1 MLNKK
6 GANWLLFYWHFKY
19 NQTIENFAY
28 FIKGILVNLLLKK
41 ITLAVVLSLLL
52 LAQGCASLEKPAN
65 EASSVALGQLVIAEP
80 STINFKSEISI
91 ARLSEVI
98 NRVKITDEQ
107 KAQLHYDRGV
117 LYDSV
122 GLRSLAR
129 LDFSHALKLKPDL
142 IDAYNFLGI
151 HFTQLREFSQAYE
164 KFDSVLELSPD
175 HEYAR
180 LNRGIALY
188 YGDRPELA
196 AQDFNDFHHKQSDDP
211 YRLLWLYLAEYEVD
225 ATVAKQKLK
234 QRAKLVNDNTWA
246 KQVIYLYLG
255 EISQDKF
262 ISGLTKS
269 IQSNKEL
276 TDRLCEA
283 YFYLGKYNQN
293 NGNTGA
299 AANFF
304 KLSLS
309 TNVYEFVEHRY
320 ARLEL
325 DLMHTKKATD
335 ADQ

>member
-1 MLNKK
+1 MALITQGCVSLNKS
-6 GANWLLFYWHFKY
+6 N
-19 NQTIENFAY
+19 N
-28 FIKGILVNLLLKK
+28 
-41 ITLAVVLSLLL
+41 S
-52 LAQGCASLEKPAN
+52 
-65 EASSVALGQLVIAEP
+65 ASSSAMSQLVIAEP
-80 STINFKSEISI
+80 LAINFKSEIAI

-129 LDFSHALKLKPDL
+129 LDFSHALQLKPNL

-151 HFTQLREFSQAYE
+151 HFTQLKEFSQAYE
-164 KFDSVLELSPD
+164 KFDSVLELAPE
-175 HEYAR
+175 HEYVH

-188 YGDRPELA
+188 YGDRPALA
-196 AQDFNDFHHKQSDDP
+196 AKDFNDFHHKQSDDP

-225 ATVAKQKLK
+225 ASLAKQKLK
-234 QRAKLVNDNTWA
+234 ERAELVDERTWA
-246 KQVIYLYLG
+246 KQVIYLYLD
-255 EISQDKF
+255 EISQEKF
-262 ISGLTKS
+262 ISELTNNV
-269 IQSNKEL
+269 QSNKEL

-283 YFYLGKYNQN
+283 YFYLGKYNQIIGYN
-293 NGNTGA
+293 GA

-320 ARLEL
+320 AKLEL
-325 DLMHTKKATD
+325 DLMRTKKVTSIEKKNKS
-335 ADQ
+335 

>member
-1 MLNKK
+1 MLIMF
-6 GANWLLFYWHFKY
+6 LSIILFM
-19 NQTIENFAY
+19 
-28 FIKGILVNLLLKK
+28 
-41 ITLAVVLSLLL
+41 
-52 LAQGCASLEKPAN
+52 QGCVSLDQSSSNAN
-65 EASSVALGQLVIAEP
+65 SVAINQLVIAEP
-80 STINFKSEISI
+80 LAINFKSEIAI

-129 LDFSHALKLKPDL
+129 LDFSHALQLKPNL
-142 IDAYNFLGI
+142 VDAYNFLGI
-151 HFTQLREFSQAYE
+151 HFTQLKEFSQAYE
-164 KFDSVLELSPD
+164 KFDAVLELAPQ
-175 HEYAR
+175 HEYAH

-196 AQDFNDFHHKQSDDP
+196 AQDFNDFHHQQSDDP
-211 YRLLWLYLAEYEVD
+211 YRLLWLYLAEYEID
-225 ATVAKQKLK
+225 ATLAKQKLK
-234 QRAKLVNDNTWA
+234 QRAELVDEHTWA
-246 KQVIYLYLG
+246 KQVIYLYIG
-255 EISQDKF
+255 EISQEKF
-262 ISGLTKS
+262 ISELTNKV
-269 IQSNKEL
+269 QSNKEL

-283 YFYLGKYNQN
+283 YFYLGKYNQSM
-293 NGNTGA
+293 GYLGA

-325 DLMHTKKATD
+325 DLMRTKKVIL
-335 ADQ
+335 

>member
-1 MLNKK
+1 MSLFFSEFKLKPLMLIIVIFTT
-6 GANWLLFYWHFKY
+6 LL
-19 NQTIENFAY
+19 T
-28 FIKGILVNLLLKK
+28 
-41 ITLAVVLSLLL
+41 
-52 LAQGCASLEKPAN
+52 QGCVSLN
-65 EASSVALGQLVIAEP
+65 NFNNSSSSSAMSQLVIAEP
-80 STINFKSEISI
+80 LAINFKSEIAI

-98 NRVKITDEQ
+98 NRVKITDDQ

-129 LDFSHALKLKPDL
+129 LDFSHALQLKPNL

-151 HFTQLREFSQAYE
+151 HFTQLKEFSQAYE
-164 KFDSVLELSPD
+164 KFDSVLELAPE
-175 HEYAR
+175 HEYAH

-196 AQDFNDFHHKQSDDP
+196 AKDFNDFHHKQSDDP

-225 ATVAKQKLK
+225 ATLAKQKLME
-234 QRAKLVNDNTWA
+234 RAKLVDESTWA
-246 KQVIYLYLG
+246 KQVIYLYLDDITQ
-255 EISQDKF
+255 EKF
-262 ISGLTKS
+262 ISELTNNV
-269 IQSNKEL
+269 QSNKEL

-283 YFYLGKYNQN
+283 YFYLGKYNQII
-293 NGNTGA
+293 GYHGA

-320 ARLEL
+320 AKLEL
-325 DLMHTKKATD
+325 DLMRTKKVTSISKKNK
-335 ADQ
+335 

>member
-1 MLNKK
+1 MLSS
-6 GANWLLFYWHFKY
+6 LVCMTLF
-19 NQTIENFAY
+19 
-28 FIKGILVNLLLKK
+28 V
-41 ITLAVVLSLLL
+41 
-52 LAQGCASLEKPAN
+52 QGCASLDKPTNAD
-65 EASSVALGQLVIAEP
+65 SSALSHLVIAEP
-80 STINFKSEISI
+80 LPINFKSEVAI

-129 LDFSHALKLKPDL
+129 LDFSHALKLQPSL
-142 IDAYNFLGI
+142 FDAHNFLGI
-151 HFTQLREFSQAYE
+151 HFTQMKEFSQAYE
-164 KFDSVLELSPD
+164 EFDSVIELAPE

-188 YGDRPELA
+188 YGDRPALA
-196 AQDFNDFHHKQSDDP
+196 AQDFKDFHHKQSDDP
-211 YRLLWLYLAEYEVD
+211 YRLLWLYLAEYKID
-225 ATVAKQKLK
+225 TVLAKQNLK
-234 QRAKLVNDNTWA
+234 ERAELVDDLTWA
-246 KQVIYLYLG
+246 KQVIHLYLG
-255 EISQDKF
+255 NIEQAQF
-262 ISGLTKS
+262 ISDLTKNVK
-269 IQSNKEL
+269 SNKEL

-283 YFYLGKYNQN
+283 YFYLGKYNQSL
-293 NGNTGA
+293 GRLSA

-325 DLMHTKKATD
+325 DLMRTKKVNM
-335 ADQ
+335 

>member
-1 MLNKK
+1 MLMLLVCMTLFTQGCVSLNKS
-6 GANWLLFYWHFKY
+6 NS
-19 NQTIENFAY
+19 N
-28 FIKGILVNLLLKK
+28 
-41 ITLAVVLSLLL
+41 
-52 LAQGCASLEKPAN
+52 P
-65 EASSVALGQLVIAEP
+65 SSAALNQLVIAEP
-80 STINFKSEISI
+80 LAINFKSEIAI

-129 LDFSHALKLKPDL
+129 LDFSQALQLKPNL

-151 HFTQLREFSQAYE
+151 HFTQLKEFSQAYE
-164 KFDSVLELSPD
+164 KFDSVLELSPE
-175 HEYAR
+175 HEYAH

-188 YGDRPELA
+188 YGDRPALA
-196 AQDFNDFHHKQSDDP
+196 AQDFNDFHHKQNDDP

-225 ATVAKQKLK
+225 AVLAKQKLK
-234 QRAKLVNDNTWA
+234 QRAELVDDRTWA
-246 KQVIYLYLG
+246 KQVIYLYLD
-255 EISQDKF
+255 EISQEKF
-262 ISGLTKS
+262 ISELTNNV
-269 IQSNKEL
+269 QSNKEL

-283 YFYLGKYNQN
+283 YFYLGKYNQSI
-293 NGNTGA
+293 GYHGA

-325 DLMHTKKATD
+325 DLMRTKKATSVE
-335 ADQ
+335 QKSKF

>member
-1 MLNKK
+1 MN
-6 GANWLLFYWHFKY
+6 LFFLEFK
-19 NQTIENFAY
+19 FKPLM
-28 FIKGILVNLLLKK
+28 FIFVIFM
-41 ITLAVVLSLLL
+41 ASLT
-52 LAQGCASLEKPAN
+52 QGCVSLDQ
-65 EASSVALGQLVIAEP
+65 SSNSVNSAAMSQLVIAEP
-80 STINFKSEISI
+80 LAINFKSEIAI

-98 NRVKITDEQ
+98 NRVKITDDQ

-129 LDFSHALKLKPDL
+129 LDFSHALQLKPDL

-151 HFTQLREFSQAYE
+151 HFTQLKEFSQAYE
-164 KFDSVLELSPD
+164 KFDSVLELDPE
-175 HEYAR
+175 HEYVH

-188 YGDRPELA
+188 YGDRAELA

-211 YRLLWLYLAEYEVD
+211 YRLLWLYLAEYKLD
-225 ATVAKQKLK
+225 PMSAKQKLK
-234 QRAKLVNDNTWA
+234 ERAKSVAEQTWA
-246 KQVIYLYLG
+246 KQVIYLYLD
-255 EISQDKF
+255 EISQEKF
-262 ISGLTKS
+262 ISELTS
-269 IQSNKEL
+269 NVQSNKEL

-293 NGNTGA
+293 NGYNGA

-325 DLMHTKKATD
+325 ELMRTKKVT
-335 ADQ
+335 QIEKNNKS